1 MPGATFCNPTGRG
14 TPGPPSKT
22 PNYSRLGT
30 RRTSRYVEMDNFI
43 HLEVQSAYSFLW
55 GTFSPEELVQ
65 EVVALGQKA
74 VALTDDGLH
83 GAVRFYKAAV
93 QAGIQPILGA
103 RLSIWDGSPVTLLA
117 SDFEAYGNL
126 CRLLSI
132 ALGDGT
138 SPQVSIT
145 KQDLSHWSRG
155 LICLAGGRSSHIR
168 SLLEKG
174 RTEAAKIC
182 LQELRSVLHDPE
194 QLFLVLQNHEPFVER
209 FEVDTI
215 SPSPNPSRQGS
226 PAKRGISPG
235 ERGEGEGGLI
245 MEQAVALAESL
256 GLPTVATNAVAFLKP
271 EDYVLHQTLTGIQ
284 QHHHHKDIS
293 PLPNDRFYLTSGKE
307 MEERI
312 HYPQAID
319 NTKHIASLCRSFS
332 LPVGRLHPPL
342 LQRPDEASAKLT
354 ALCLKEAAQRYQP
367 LPLPYVRRL
376 DHELIAISNSGL
388 PDFFLLVRDLVE
400 FARNKG
406 IRHSVRGSAAG
417 SLVVYLLLG
426 GVDPLAH
433 NLLFERF
440 INEGR
445 GDMPDIDVDF
455 DSDRRDEVIRY
466 LMDLLPRQTAMVA
479 TIHTF
484 RVRSAVRLVARSLGY
499 PLDEINRLATC
510 LPWSLRGRDLDEALE
525 TLPELR
531 NAPIQKESR
540 LIHLAAR
547 LTGLPFQSSVH
558 LGGVIIAPEDI
569 KAWTPVGSSPKSL
582 RVGHLDKDDVEALG
596 LLKLDLLGLRMHTAI
611 RKALEIIRE
620 RGIPLTLDRV
630 SLNDRKTYALLR
642 STESVGVFQL
652 ESPGQRNLLGHLQ
665 PRRFGD
671 LIAEI
676 SLFRPGPVEGNM
688 VGTFVRRRNG
698 EEAVRIPHADL
709 VPILAETYGVIL
721 YQEQVLRIVHSF
733 AGWTYA
739 DADAFR
745 RAMTKDRKSGKM
757 DLLKREFIRGAMAK
771 GHSRALAE
779 EVFRKVAAF
788 ASFGFCKAH
797 AASFAHITYQSAF
810 LKAHYPQAF
819 YLGLL
824 NAGHVGSYPPSVVLN
839 EARRRGIPVYPPH
852 LNASG
857 LEYEQ
862 DGSGIRA
869 PLVVVN
875 GVGPAMARRIVADRQ
890 RKGLFRSRKDFLAR
904 LSLPDRIV
912 EVLSAAGA
920 LDGLDEYE
928 WGLRQEVSNV

>member
-1 MPGATFCNPTGRG
+1 MPKTLCANQPLDEGHFITGEEG
-14 TPGPPSKT
+14 
-22 PNYSRLGT
+22 
-30 RRTSRYVEMDNFI
+30 
-43 HLEVQSAYSFLW
+43 HLV
-55 GTFSPEELVQ
+55 
-65 EVVALGQKA
+65 
-74 VALTDDGLH
+74 
-83 GAVRFYKAAV
+83 
-93 QAGIQPILGA
+93 
-103 RLSIWDGSPVTLLA
+103 
-117 SDFEAYGNL
+117 
-126 CRLLSI
+126 
-132 ALGDGT
+132 
-138 SPQVSIT
+138 
-145 KQDLSHWSRG
+145 
-155 LICLAGGRSSHIR
+155 
-168 SLLEKG
+168 
-174 RTEAAKIC
+174 
-182 LQELRSVLHDPE
+182 
-194 QLFLVLQNHEPFVER
+194 
-209 FEVDTI
+209 
-215 SPSPNPSRQGS
+215 
-226 PAKRGISPG
+226 
-235 ERGEGEGGLI
+235 

-312 HYPQAID
+312 PYPQAID
-319 NTKHIASLCRSFS
+319 NTRHIASLCRSFS

-342 LQRPDEASAKLT
+342 LQQPDEASAKLT
-354 ALCLKEAAQRYQP
+354 ALCLKEAAQCYQP

-388 PDFFLLVRDLVE
+388 PDFFLLVRNLVE
-400 FARNKG
+400 FARSKG

-445 GDMPDIDVDF
+445 SDMPDIDVDF

-499 PLDEINRLATC
+499 PLDEIDRLATC

-569 KAWTPVGSSPKSL
+569 KAWTPVGSSPKGL

-688 VGTFVRRRNG
+688 VSTFVRRRNG

-771 GHSRALAE
+771 GHSRTLAE

-824 NAGHVGSYPPSVVLN
+824 NAGHVGSYPPSVILN

-890 RKGLFRSRKDFLAR
+890 RKGLFRSRKDFLTR

-928 WGLRQEVSNV
+928 WGLIQEVSNV

>member
-1 MPGATFCNPTGRG
+1 MPGATFCNPAGRG

-22 PNYSRLGT
+22 PNYSRLGA

-55 GTFSPEELVQ
+55 GTFTPEELVQ

-83 GAVRFYKAAV
+83 GGIRFYKAAV

-168 SLLEKG
+168 FLLEKG

-215 SPSPNPSRQGS
+215 SPSPFPLPSREGLPKTLS
-226 PAKRGISPG
+226 LGGRGQ
-235 ERGEGEGGLI
+235 GEGGLV

-312 HYPQAID
+312 PYPQAID

-342 LQRPDEASAKLT
+342 LQKPDEASRKLT

-367 LPLPYVRRL
+367 LPLPYVSRL

-400 FARNKG
+400 FARSKG

-417 SLVVYLLLG
+417 SLVVY
-426 GVDPLAH
+426 
-433 NLLFERF
+433 
-440 INEGR
+440 
-445 GDMPDIDVDF
+445 
-455 DSDRRDEVIRY
+455 S
-466 LMDLLPRQTAMVA
+466 
-479 TIHTF
+479 
-484 RVRSAVRLVARSLGY
+484 
-499 PLDEINRLATC
+499 
-510 LPWSLRGRDLDEALE
+510 
-525 TLPELR
+525 
-531 NAPIQKESR
+531 
-540 LIHLAAR
+540 AAR
-547 LTGLPFQSSVH
+547 RSGPPRSQS
-558 LGGVIIAPEDI
+558 
-569 KAWTPVGSSPKSL
+569 
-582 RVGHLDKDDVEALG
+582 
-596 LLKLDLLGLRMHTAI
+596 
-611 RKALEIIRE
+611 
-620 RGIPLTLDRV
+620 PL
-630 SLNDRKTYALLR
+630 
-642 STESVGVFQL
+642 
-652 ESPGQRNLLGHLQ
+652 
-665 PRRFGD
+665 
-671 LIAEI
+671 
-676 SLFRPGPVEGNM
+676 
-688 VGTFVRRRNG
+688 
-698 EEAVRIPHADL
+698 
-709 VPILAETYGVIL
+709 
-721 YQEQVLRIVHSF
+721 
-733 AGWTYA
+733 
-739 DADAFR
+739 
-745 RAMTKDRKSGKM
+745 
-757 DLLKREFIRGAMAK
+757 
-771 GHSRALAE
+771 
-779 EVFRKVAAF
+779 
-788 ASFGFCKAH
+788 
-797 AASFAHITYQSAF
+797 
-810 LKAHYPQAF
+810 
-819 YLGLL
+819 
-824 NAGHVGSYPPSVVLN
+824 
-839 EARRRGIPVYPPH
+839 
-852 LNASG
+852 
-857 LEYEQ
+857 
-862 DGSGIRA
+862 
-869 PLVVVN
+869 
-875 GVGPAMARRIVADRQ
+875 
-890 RKGLFRSRKDFLAR
+890 
-904 LSLPDRIV
+904 
-912 EVLSAAGA
+912 
-920 LDGLDEYE
+920 
-928 WGLRQEVSNV
+928 

>member
-1 MPGATFCNPTGRG
+1 
-14 TPGPPSKT
+14 
-22 PNYSRLGT
+22 
-30 RRTSRYVEMDNFI
+30 
-43 HLEVQSAYSFLW
+43 
-55 GTFSPEELVQ
+55 
-65 EVVALGQKA
+65 
-74 VALTDDGLH
+74 
-83 GAVRFYKAAV
+83 
-93 QAGIQPILGA
+93 
-103 RLSIWDGSPVTLLA
+103 
-117 SDFEAYGNL
+117 
-126 CRLLSI
+126 
-132 ALGDGT
+132 
-138 SPQVSIT
+138 
-145 KQDLSHWSRG
+145 
-155 LICLAGGRSSHIR
+155 
-168 SLLEKG
+168 
-174 RTEAAKIC
+174 
-182 LQELRSVLHDPE
+182 
-194 QLFLVLQNHEPFVER
+194 
-209 FEVDTI
+209 
-215 SPSPNPSRQGS
+215 
-226 PAKRGISPG
+226 
-235 ERGEGEGGLI
+235 
-245 MEQAVALAESL
+245 
-256 GLPTVATNAVAFLKP
+256 
-271 EDYVLHQTLTGIQ
+271 
-284 QHHHHKDIS
+284 
-293 PLPNDRFYLTSGKE
+293 
-307 MEERI
+307 
-312 HYPQAID
+312 
-319 NTKHIASLCRSFS
+319 
-332 LPVGRLHPPL
+332 
-342 LQRPDEASAKLT
+342 
-354 ALCLKEAAQRYQP
+354 
-367 LPLPYVRRL
+367 
-376 DHELIAISNSGL
+376 
-388 PDFFLLVRDLVE
+388 
-400 FARNKG
+400 
-406 IRHSVRGSAAG
+406 
-417 SLVVYLLLG
+417 
-426 GVDPLAH
+426 
-433 NLLFERF
+433 
-440 INEGR
+440 
-445 GDMPDIDVDF
+445 
-455 DSDRRDEVIRY
+455 
-466 LMDLLPRQTAMVA
+466 
-479 TIHTF
+479 
-484 RVRSAVRLVARSLGY
+484 
-499 PLDEINRLATC
+499 
-510 LPWSLRGRDLDEALE
+510 
-525 TLPELR
+525 
-531 NAPIQKESR
+531 
-540 LIHLAAR
+540 
-547 LTGLPFQSSVH
+547 
-558 LGGVIIAPEDI
+558 
-569 KAWTPVGSSPKSL
+569 
-582 RVGHLDKDDVEALG
+582 
-596 LLKLDLLGLRMHTAI
+596 MHTAI

-824 NAGHVGSYPPSVVLN
+824 NAGHVGSYPPSVILN

-890 RKGLFRSRKDFLAR
+890 RKGLFRSRKDFLTR

>member
-1 MPGATFCNPTGRG
+1 
-14 TPGPPSKT
+14 
-22 PNYSRLGT
+22 
-30 RRTSRYVEMDNFI
+30 MDNFI

-55 GTFSPEELVQ
+55 GTFTPEELVQ

-83 GAVRFYKAAV
+83 GGIRFYKAAV

-194 QLFLVLQNHEPFVER
+194 QLFLVLQNHEPSMVER
-209 FEVDTI
+209 IEIDTI
-215 SPSPNPSRQGS
+215 SPSPFPLPSREGLPKTLS
-226 PAKRGISPG
+226 LGGRGQ
-235 ERGEGEGGLI
+235 GEGGLI

-312 HYPQAID
+312 PYPQAID
-319 NTKHIASLCRSFS
+319 NTRHIASLCRSFS

-342 LQRPDEASAKLT
+342 LQKPDEASRKLT

-367 LPLPYVRRL
+367 LPLPYVSRL

-400 FARNKG
+400 FARSKG

-445 GDMPDIDVDF
+445 SDMPDIDVDF

-484 RVRSAVRLVARSLGY
+484 KVRSAVRLVARSLGY
-499 PLDEINRLATC
+499 PLDEIDRLATC

-569 KAWTPVGSSPKSL
+569 KAWTPVGFFTQ
-582 RVGHLDKDDVEALG
+582 G
-596 LLKLDLLGLRMHTAI
+596 L
-611 RKALEIIRE
+611 
-620 RGIPLTLDRV
+620 
-630 SLNDRKTYALLR
+630 
-642 STESVGVFQL
+642 
-652 ESPGQRNLLGHLQ
+652 
-665 PRRFGD
+665 
-671 LIAEI
+671 
-676 SLFRPGPVEGNM
+676 
-688 VGTFVRRRNG
+688 
-698 EEAVRIPHADL
+698 
-709 VPILAETYGVIL
+709 
-721 YQEQVLRIVHSF
+721 
-733 AGWTYA
+733 AG
-739 DADAFR
+739 
-745 RAMTKDRKSGKM
+745 G
-757 DLLKREFIRGAMAK
+757 
-771 GHSRALAE
+771 
-779 EVFRKVAAF
+779 
-788 ASFGFCKAH
+788 
-797 AASFAHITYQSAF
+797 
-810 LKAHYPQAF
+810 
-819 YLGLL
+819 
-824 NAGHVGSYPPSVVLN
+824 
-839 EARRRGIPVYPPH
+839 
-852 LNASG
+852 ASG
-857 LEYEQ
+857 Q
-862 DGSGIRA
+862 G
-869 PLVVVN
+869 
-875 GVGPAMARRIVADRQ
+875 
-890 RKGLFRSRKDFLAR
+890 
-904 LSLPDRIV
+904 
-912 EVLSAAGA
+912 
-920 LDGLDEYE
+920 
-928 WGLRQEVSNV
+928 